1 MPSPELWR
9 RHEAARFHHAYRRRG
24 SCETARRPGTAASA
38 HWISRFRDCCR
49 NRGPGEALRAG
60 LRDLGYLEG
69 KNIVI
74 DFRWAEVV
82 DRLRELAAELV
93 RENVDVIFATSSTEV
108 EVARQATT
116 TIPIVFST
124 HFDPV
129 GTGHVSSLARPGGNI
144 TGLAALQT
152 DIAGKALE
160 MLTQAAP
167 HVKKIGVLWSP
178 TAPHSPVLQAIE
190 IAGVKLGVSLQLTP
204 VRTVEEFEG
213 AFATM
218 TKERVDAIFVVA
230 SSLTGRGRA
239 APMLLAELAMK
250 HRLPSMFGYKASVVA
265 GGLMSYSPNYIELTR
280 LAATYI
286 DKILKGAKPADLPV
300 EQATRFE
307 LVINMKTAK
316 ALGLTIPP
324 PLLAFANEVIE

>member
-1 MPSPELWR
+1 V
-9 RHEAARFHHAYRRRG
+9 RRRDFIILIG
-24 SCETARRPGTAASA
+24 GAALARPVAAQAQRPARIGFLGFGTAAA
-38 HWISRFRDCCR
+38 TADRV
-49 NRGPGEALRAG
+49 EALRAG

-108 EVARQATT
+108 EVARQT
-116 TIPIVFST
+116 T

-129 GTGHVSSLARPGGNI
+129 GIGHVSSLARPGGNI

-152 DIAGKALE
+152 DFTGKALE

-230 SSLTGRGRA
+230 SSLTGRGGGA
-239 APMLLAELAMK
+239 LMLLAELAMK

-324 PLLAFANEVIE
+324 TLLAFANEVIE

>member
-1 MPSPELWR
+1 MQR
-9 RHEAARFHHAYRRRG
+9 RAFITLLGGAAAAGAWPADACAQRP
-24 SCETARRPGTAASA
+24 ARIGFLGFGTAAA
-38 HWISRFRDCCR
+38 TADRV
-49 NRGPGEALRAG
+49 EALRAG

-129 GTGHVSSLARPGGNI
+129 GIGHVSSLARPGGNI

-152 DIAGKALE
+152 DFTGKALE

-230 SSLTGRGRA
+230 SSLTGRGRG

-324 PLLAFANEVIE
+324 TLLAFANEVIE

>member
-1 MPSPELWR
+1 MQR
-9 RHEAARFHHAYRRRG
+9 REFITLLGGAVLAAPLAARAQQP
-24 SCETARRPGTAASA
+24 ARMARIGYLGFGTAAA
-38 HWISRFRDCCR
+38 TADRV
-49 NRGPGEALRAG
+49 EALRAG

-74 DFRWAEVV
+74 DFRWAEGVE
-82 DRLRELAAELV
+82 RLSEFAADLV

-108 EVARQATT
+108 EVARQVTK

-129 GTGHVSSLARPGGNI
+129 GSGHVSSLARPGGNI
-144 TGLAALQT
+144 TGLTVIQT
-152 DIAGKALE
+152 DSTGKALE

-178 TAPHSPVLQAIE
+178 TAPHSPILQAIE

-218 TKERVDAIFVVA
+218 TKERVDTIFVVA

-239 APMLLAELAMK
+239 APMLLAELATK
-250 HRLPSMFGYKASVVA
+250 HRLPSMFGYKASLVA
-265 GGLMSYSPNYIELTR
+265 GGLMSYSPNFVELTR

-286 DKILKGAKPADLPV
+286 
-300 EQATRFE
+300 E
-307 LVINMKTAK
+307 LVRGELK
-316 ALGLTIPP
+316 
-324 PLLAFANEVIE
+324 

>member
-1 MPSPELWR
+1 M
-9 RHEAARFHHAYRRRG
+9 RRREFITLLG
-24 SCETARRPGTAASA
+24 SAALATPVAAQAQRPARIGFLGFGTPAATADRVEG
-38 HWISRFRDCCR
+38 
-49 NRGPGEALRAG
+49 LRAG

-74 DFRWAEVV
+74 DFRWAEAV
-82 DRLRELAAELV
+82 DRLRELAAGLV

-108 EVARQATT
+108 EAARQVTA

-129 GTGHVSSLARPGGNI
+129 GAGHVSSLARPGGNI
-144 TGLAALQT
+144 TGLTVIQT
-152 DIAGKALE
+152 DSTGKALE

-178 TAPHSPVLQAIE
+178 TAPHSPILQAIE
-190 IAGVKLGVSLQLTP
+190 VAGVKLGVSLQLTP
-204 VRTVEEFEG
+204 VRTVEEFAG
-213 AFATM
+213 AFTTM
-218 TKERVDAIFVVA
+218 TEQRVDAVFAVA

-265 GGLMSYSPNYIELTR
+265 GGLMSYSPNFVELTR
-280 LAATYI
+280 LAAAYI

-324 PLLAFANEVIE
+324 TLLAFANEVIE

>member
-1 MPSPELWR
+1 MKR
-9 RHEAARFHHAYRRRG
+9 REFIALLGGAAAWPLAAQAQRP
-24 SCETARRPGTAASA
+24 ARIGFLGFGTAAA
-38 HWISRFRDCCR
+38 TADRV
-49 NRGPGEALRAG
+49 EALRAG
-60 LRDLGYLEG
+60 LRDLGYIEG

-82 DRLRELAAELV
+82 DRLREYATELV

-108 EVARQATT
+108 EAARQATT

-129 GTGHVSSLARPGGNI
+129 GVGHVSSLARPGGNI
-144 TGLAALQT
+144 TGLTVIQT
-152 DIAGKALE
+152 DSTGKALE
-160 MLTQAAP
+160 MLTQAVP
-167 HVKKIGVLWSP
+167 HVKKVGVLWSP
-178 TAPHSPVLQAIE
+178 TAPHSPILQAIE
-190 IAGVKLGVSLQLTP
+190 IASVKLGVLLQLTP

-218 TKERVDAIFVVA
+218 SKERVDAIFVVA
-230 SSLTGRGRA
+230 SSLTGRSRA
-239 APMLLAELAMK
+239 APTLLAELAMK
-250 HRLPSMFGYKASVVA
+250 YRLPSMFGYRASVIA
-265 GGLMSYSPNYIELTR
+265 GGLMSYSPNFVELTR

-316 ALGLTIPP
+316 ALGLAIPP
-324 PLLAFANEVIE
+324 ALLAFANEVIE

>member
-1 MPSPELWR
+1 MRLQPLSKYSIKPIRCRLLSLR
-9 RHEAARFHHAYRRRG
+9 AG
-24 SCETARRPGTAASA
+24 SRETGRRPGTAASA

-152 DIAGKALE
+152 EFSGKALE

-167 HVKKIGVLWSP
+167 RVKKIGVLWSP

-230 SSLTGRGRA
+230 SSLTGD
-239 APMLLAELAMK
+239 P
-250 HRLPSMFGYKASVVA
+250 LPSMFGCKASVVA

-324 PLLAFANEVIE
+324 KLLAFADEVIE

>member
-1 MPSPELWR
+1 LPD
-9 RHEAARFHHAYRRRG
+9 
-24 SCETARRPGTAASA
+24 RRP
-38 HWISRFRDCCR
+38 
-49 NRGPGEALRAG
+49 
-60 LRDLGYLEG
+60 
-69 KNIVI
+69 
-74 DFRWAEVV
+74 
-82 DRLRELAAELV
+82 RLSQL
-93 RENVDVIFATSSTEV
+93 
-108 EVARQATT
+108 
-116 TIPIVFST
+116 FST

-129 GTGHVSSLARPGGNI
+129 GIGHVSSLAQPGGNI

-152 DIAGKALE
+152 EFTGKALE

-178 TAPHSPVLQAIE
+178 TAPHNPVLQAIE

-230 SSLTGRGRA
+230 SSLTGRGRS
-239 APMLLAELAMK
+239 APILLAELAMK

-265 GGLMSYSPNYIELTR
+265 GGLMSYSPNYTELTR

-316 ALGLTIPP
+316 ALGLTITPT
-324 PLLAFANEVIE
+324 LLAFANELIE

>member
-1 MPSPELWR
+1 MV
-9 RHEAARFHHAYRRRG
+9 G
-24 SCETARRPGTAASA
+24 S
-38 HWISRFRDCCR
+38 
-49 NRGPGEALRAG
+49 LM
-60 LRDLGYLEG
+60 
-69 KNIVI
+69 
-74 DFRWAEVV
+74 
-82 DRLRELAAELV
+82 
-93 RENVDVIFATSSTEV
+93 SST
-108 EVARQATT
+108 RT
-116 TIPIVFST
+116 
-124 HFDPV
+124 
-129 GTGHVSSLARPGGNI
+129 
-144 TGLAALQT
+144 
-152 DIAGKALE
+152 
-160 MLTQAAP
+160 
-167 HVKKIGVLWSP
+167 
-178 TAPHSPVLQAIE
+178 IE
-190 IAGVKLGVSLQLTP
+190 IAGAKLGVSLQLTP

-324 PLLAFANEVIE
+324 TLLAFANEVIE